1 MYIVRTNQEK
11 QVINF
16 KKADVVQK
24 ISTELKIQGKSE
36 QTVRNYVYYNLDF
49 LKFIKKQA
57 RQVTTDDV
65 KSYLAFRLTDRGND
79 PATVALARS
88 ALRFFY
94 DEVLK
99 RKITVDIKT
108 PKKQRRLPEVLTKQ
122 EVKDLIEA
130 TDNMRDRLLIEF
142 MYSSGLRVAECVGLK
157 RKNLNISDKT
167 GLIRLGKGGKDRFF
181 ILSDK
186 LILDLNEYLPTLEK
200 TKADFLFPGRKSN
213 SSISI
218 RYAQKVVHKAAD
230 EAGIKKKVYCH
241 LLRHAF
247 ATHLLE
253 ADTDIRLIQELLAH
267 SNLQTTQFYT
277 TVSTKQLKKVRSP
290 LDVL

>member
-1 MYIVRTNQEK
+1 MQKI
-11 QVINF
+11 
-16 KKADVVQK
+16 KKADIVKK
-24 ISTELKIQGKSE
+24 IGTELKIQGKSE
-36 QTVRNYVYYNLDF
+36 RTVRNYVYYNLDF
-49 LKFIKKQA
+49 LKFIGKQPK
-57 RQVTTDDV
+57 QVTTDDI
-65 KSYLAFRLTDRGND
+65 KSYLAFRLTDKGND

-99 RKITVDIKT
+99 RKITADIKT
-108 PKKQRRLPEVLTKQ
+108 PKKQRKLPEVLTKQ
-122 EVKDLIEA
+122 EVRDLIKN
-130 TDNMRDRLLIEF
+130 TDNLRDKLLIEF

-157 RKNLNISDKT
+157 KKDLNIPDKT
-167 GLIRLGKGGKDRFF
+167 GLIRRGKGGKDRFF

-186 LILDLNEYLPTLEK
+186 LIQDLNDYIPAVDK
-200 TKADFLFPGRKSN
+200 TKADYLFPGRKSN
-213 SSISI
+213 SSISV
-218 RYAQKVVHKAAD
+218 RHAQKIVHKAAS

-253 ADTDIRLIQELLAH
+253 SGTDIRLIQELLAH

>member
-1 MYIVRTNQEK
+1 MK
-11 QVINF
+11 
-16 KKADVVQK
+16 K

-49 LKFIKKQA
+49 LKFVGKQPN
-57 RQVTTDDV
+57 QVTTDDI
-65 KSYLAFRLTDRGND
+65 KSYLAFRLTDKGND

-108 PKKQRRLPEVLTKQ
+108 PKKQRKLPEVLTKQ
-122 EVKDLIEA
+122 EIRDLIEN
-130 TDNMRDRLLIEF
+130 TDNLRDKLLIEL

-157 RKNLNISDKT
+157 KKDLNLGDKT
-167 GLIRLGKGGKDRFF
+167 GLIRKGKGGKDRFF

-186 LILDLNEYLPTLEK
+186 VIVDLEEYLPSIEG
-200 TKADFLFPGRKSN
+200 TKDGFLFPGRKGA
-213 SSISI
+213 ITI
-218 RYAQKVVHKAAD
+218 RYAQKALHRAAAK
-230 EAGIKKKVYCH
+230 AGIKKKVYCH

-253 ADTDIRLIQELLAH
+253 AGTDIRLIQELLAH

-277 TVSTKQLKKVRSP
+277 KVSTKQLKQVRSP